1 MTYQICGPQNEVLKV
16 IKATPGVVYA
26 EVLGARDGDSIAY
39 MIESAENIDVRK
51 PLFYALAE
59 KRWPIISMDV
69 MGMDL
74 EDVFLA
80 LINDKKNK
88 NEKKGGK

>member
-1 MTYQICGPQNEVLKV
+1 MTAMLSMP
-16 IKATPGVVYA
+16 
-26 EVLGARDGDSIAY
+26 
-39 MIESAENIDVRK
+39 
-51 PLFYALAE
+51 PLSLAE

-80 LINDKKNK
+80 LITEQKTK
-88 NEKKGGK
+88 KKGGK